1 MKGAIEMW
9 VNAIRAVAVLICAGT
24 AIRHMVKASETEE
37 KIRQLREQA
46 AYRAKHRPDRFDS
59 VREASETGDDG
70 GGKAENDSYFSEL
83 VFLLWTW
90 QRHIIWMI
98 WFWVLA
104 VRSDS
109 LIG

>member
-1 MKGAIEMW
+1 MW
-9 VNAIRAVAVLICAGT
+9 VNAIRAVAALVCAGT

-46 AYRAKHRPDRFDS
+46 AYRAKRRSDGFDS
-59 VREASETGDDG
+59 VREAAEAGNDG
-70 GGKAENDSYFSEL
+70 SGKAKNDSYFSEL

-90 QRHIIWMI
+90 QRHIVWMV

-104 VRSDS
+104 TRCDS

>member
-1 MKGAIEMW
+1 MW
-9 VNAIRAVAVLICAGT
+9 VNAIRAVAVLIWAGT

-46 AYRAKHRPDRFDS
+46 AYRAKHRPDGFDS
-59 VREASETGDDG
+59 TGEIAETGNG
-70 GGKAENDSYFSEL
+70 GGDKAKNDSYLSEL

-90 QRHIIWMI
+90 QRHTFWMVC
-98 WFWVLA
+98 FGVLA
-104 VRSDS
+104 FRCDS

>member
-1 MKGAIEMW
+1 MW
-9 VNAIRAVAVLICAGT
+9 VNAIRAVAALVCAGT

-46 AYRAKHRPDRFDS
+46 AYRAKHRPDGFDS
-59 VREASETGDDG
+59 VREAAEAGNDG
-70 GGKAENDSYFSEL
+70 SGKAKNDSYFSEL

-90 QRHIIWMI
+90 QRHIVWMI

-104 VRSDS
+104 VWGDS

>member
-1 MKGAIEMW
+1 MW
-9 VNAIRAVAVLICAGT
+9 VNAIRAIAALVCAGT

-46 AYRAKHRPDRFDS
+46 AYRAKHRPDECDGTRQAVEKRDDS
-59 VREASETGDDG
+59 AEPSEY
-70 GGKAENDSYFSEL
+70 A
-83 VFLLWTW
+83 FLLWTW
-90 QRHIIWMI
+90 QRHIVWMI

-104 VRSDS
+104 VWSDS

>member
-1 MKGAIEMW
+1 MW
-9 VNAIRAVAVLICAGT
+9 INAIRAVAALVCAGT
-24 AIRHMVKASETEE
+24 AIRHM
-37 KIRQLREQA
+37 

-59 VREASETGDDG
+59 VGEAAEAGDDG
-70 GGKAENDSYFSEL
+70 GGKAENDSYFGEL

-90 QRHIIWMI
+90 QRHIVWMI

-104 VRSDS
+104 IRSDS